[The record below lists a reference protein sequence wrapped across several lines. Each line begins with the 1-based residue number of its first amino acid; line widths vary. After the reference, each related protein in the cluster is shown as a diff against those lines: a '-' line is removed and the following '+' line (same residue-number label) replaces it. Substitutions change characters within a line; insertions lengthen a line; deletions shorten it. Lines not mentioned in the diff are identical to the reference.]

1 MVPLVTP
8 QAWYLDLADSTMAPR
23 CREEFERYLRR
34 HGDPDGDYLSAE
46 LIFGELVWNAVR
58 YAPGPIEVSVDW
70 PDGRA
75 VLHVSDDGYPVA
87 TDVSEAPDPYAPGG
101 RGLLLVN
108 RLSDGFSSTVY
119 ADRGKTLSAT
129 LPVHARQPRHG
140 ETGR

>member
-1 MVPLVTP
+1 
-8 QAWYLDLADSTMAPR
+8 MAPR
-23 CREEFERYLRR
+23 WRDEFERYLRSY
-34 HGDPDGDYLSAE
+34 GDPDGDFLSAE

-58 YAPGPIEVSVDW
+58 YAPGPIEVFVDW

-87 TDVSEAPDPYAPGG
+87 TNVTEPPDPYAPSG

-108 RLSDGFSSTVY
+108 RLSEGLTSTLY

-129 LPVHARQPRHG
+129 LPVHALVRQAHHDRA
-140 ETGR
+140 ES